1 MPVTITWLTQASET
15 QPAGGDV
22 VDYTFASII
31 LDGSASERYV
41 SDASATEHP
50 VELGAD
56 ISDHVKIG
64 LRQVTI
70 EAVVSAHPGP
80 SSAANVTLDPPYGFR
95 DWENAAADRP
105 NSVRQQLEQLKA
117 SGTEVEI
124 ETPVGLYESM
134 LILGVEESRTA
145 DSGDGLRATITAREF
160 RRVATEEVDA
170 PAPRVERGRRPADTG
185 TQPTDSTE
193 VPDGE
198 APVSSSWAIDGLRG
212 INPTN
217 WNP

>member
-1 MPVTITWLTQASET
+1 VSVTISWLTQSSET

-22 VDYTFASII
+22 IDYAYAAIT

-56 ISDHVKIG
+56 ISDHVKVG

-134 LILGVEESRTA
+134 LILGIEESRTA

-170 PAPRVERGRRPADTG
+170 PAPRVERGRRTADSG
-185 TQPTDSTE
+185 TQEGGAADVPPSTE
-193 VPDGE
+193 DRTE
-198 APVSSSWAIDGLRG
+198 SAWRGLSRLLD
-212 INPTN
+212 PSARD
-217 WNP
+217 